1 MLHIFFINYR
11 KKLFLKIWGYFRHW
25 NKNFSRFLRKLFL
38 SFSNLFDM
46 SQKIWLHFF
55 FFEYPIYFAVCQ
67 HFENK
72 ARGDAKKQKNS
83 NDPSP
88 FEATLDSISAADAAS
103 GRDPSRARVN
113 GERRTA
119 AFVPRLP
126 ARICLEFRRNL
137 NRELEAARRVS
148 DVHFVI
154 IAPNESHFPA
164 SRRS

>member
-1 MLHIFFINYR
+1 MNFISLKREFHDDFYVNFF
-11 KKLFLKIWGYFRHW
+11 
-25 NKNFSRFLRKLFL
+25 FL
-38 SFSNLFDM
+38 SFSSTCHRKFDYV
-46 SQKIWLHFF
+46 F
-55 FFEYPIYFAVCQ
+55 FFEYPIYLAVC
-67 HFENK
+67 HHLGNK
-72 ARGDAKKQKNS
+72 AHGDEKKNA

-88 FEATLDSISAADAAS
+88 FEATLYSISAADAAS
-103 GRDPSRARVN
+103 GRGPSRTRAN

-137 NRELEAARRVS
+137 NRELEAARRVG